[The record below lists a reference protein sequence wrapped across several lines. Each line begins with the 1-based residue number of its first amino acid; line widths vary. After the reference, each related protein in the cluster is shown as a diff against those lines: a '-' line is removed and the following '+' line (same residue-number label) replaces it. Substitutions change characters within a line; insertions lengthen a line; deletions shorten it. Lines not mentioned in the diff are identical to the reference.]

1 MTATLWATI
10 IVAVI
15 SVGSA
20 VFSGRAARYGSR
32 TQAETEAY
40 IRARKIDTETIERQ
54 EKDLVKL
61 RERVKHLEDMNEKLD
76 EDNDNLRRRITRLE
90 RLETRLSELGYSVD

>member
-1 MTATLWATI
+1 MTASLWATI

-40 IRARKIDTETIERQ
+40 IRARKIDTETIDRQ
-54 EKDLVKL
+54 EKQLEKL
-61 RERVKHLEDMNEKLD
+61 RERVLILEASEERLN
-76 EDNDNLRRRITRLE
+76 EDNDRLRTRVSALE
-90 RLETRLSELGYSVD
+90 RKVEELGGTHDD

>member
-1 MTATLWATI
+1 MTASLWATI

-20 VFSGRAARYGSR
+20 VFSGRAAKYGSR

-40 IRARKIDTETIERQ
+40 IRARKIDTETIDRQ
-54 EKDLVKL
+54 EKQLEKL
-61 RERVKHLEDMNEKLD
+61 RERVLILEASEERLN
-76 EDNDNLRRRITRLE
+76 EDNDRLRSRVSALE
-90 RLETRLSELGYSVD
+90 RKVEELGGTHND

>member
-1 MTATLWATI
+1 MTASLWATI

-20 VFSGRAARYGSR
+20 VFSGRAAKYGSR

-40 IRARKIDTETIERQ
+40 IRARKIDTETIDRQ
-54 EKDLVKL
+54 EKQLEKL
-61 RERVKHLEDMNEKLD
+61 RERVRLLEESEERLN
-76 EDNDNLRRRITRLE
+76 EDNDRLRSRVASLE
-90 RLETRLSELGYSVD
+90 RKVEELGGNDE

>member
-1 MTATLWATI
+1 MNASIWATI

-20 VFSGRAARYGSR
+20 VFSGRAAKFGSR

-40 IRARKIDTETIERQ
+40 IRARKIDTDTIDRQ
-54 EKDLVKL
+54 EKQLEKL
-61 RERVKHLEDMNEKLD
+61 RERVTVLERNEERLN
-76 EDNDNLRRRITRLE
+76 EDNDRLRNRLTRLE
-90 RLETRLSELGYSVD
+90 RLEERLKELGYNVD

>member
-1 MTATLWATI
+1 MTASLWATI

-40 IRARKIDTETIERQ
+40 IRARKIDTETIDRQ
-54 EKDLVKL
+54 EKQLEKL
-61 RERVKHLEDMNEKLD
+61 RERVLILEASEERLN
-76 EDNDNLRRRITRLE
+76 EDNDRLRSRVSALE
-90 RLETRLSELGYSVD
+90 RKVEELGGTHDD